1 VKRLQRLFFPL
12 FCCLFALLFSVY
24 GLIYLYHG
32 DDTAA
37 VARIAFAGV
46 WLLWA
51 REVDRAQ

>member
-37 VARIAFAGV
+37 VARIAFASV

-51 REVDRAQ
+51 REVDRQ